1 MAAGKSAGWLGHEA
15 SYKSKHTKAL
25 PTSRSAT
32 QYIVLH
38 VVRCLAGLELKGWF
52 AGKERI
58 GRMRRMSEWSI
69 FLSLEH
75 AVPAVRVRIVTFMGS
90 SFRLM

>member
-1 MAAGKSAGWLGHEA
+1 MAGLISTWEKFGYLALIARSLA
-15 SYKSKHTKAL
+15 S
-25 PTSRSAT
+25 
-32 QYIVLH
+32 
-38 VVRCLAGLELKGWF
+38 LELKGWF

-69 FLSLEH
+69 PLSLEH